1 MGRYFHKGS
10 VILVFTI
17 NNLFHIGE
25 MLLPMHVLDMS
36 LYIAGQ
42 DILLA
47 DCPLSPRPKE
57 DGHPGRSRQ
66 SLFSTSVFRYG
77 SRPEQGTIS
86 MMI

>member
-1 MGRYFHKGS
+1 
-10 VILVFTI
+10 
-17 NNLFHIGE
+17 
-25 MLLPMHVLDMS
+25 MLLPMHVLNMS
-36 LYIAGQ
+36 VYIAGR

-47 DCPLSPRPKE
+47 DRALCPLSPRPEE

-77 SRPEQGTIS
+77 SRLTQGTIS